1 MKRFIMVSKEDVKK
15 VIIQYTGGDGNK
27 EFTKTTLLPYLG
39 LSRSNKSLDK
49 IFDELL
55 KEGFIKLV
63 KTSGNRKYYTL
74 AKAVEKREENPPHED
89 FETLKNVLR
98 EVLKEYFELYFGHP
112 KTTEDLDK
120 VYDFVKDDLGMASIK
135 DIREQMGM
143 TLEQFMAKFRD
154 YIIRNYEL
162 ISGGKEGIVKGG
174 VLYGIIRRRK

>member
-1 MKRFIMVSKEDVKK
+1 MVSKEDVKK

-27 EFTKTTLLPYLG
+27 AFTKSTLLPYLG
-39 LSRSNKSLDK
+39 LSKSNKSLDK

-74 AKAVEKREENPPHED
+74 AKAMEKREEKPPHED